1 MVRRVAG
8 FVALT
13 VVVGVFYVGLSV
25 FEVWRVGRNDGPN
38 RADVIVVM
46 GAAQYDGRPS
56 PLLRAR
62 LDHAV
67 VLWGDGVAPV
77 VVVTGGNQPGDRFT
91 EASASADYLVESGVP
106 ETAIVREDSSRSTWE
121 AVSALKRMAWT
132 EPLLRGAESYVF
144 VTDPYHS
151 LRTRLIAEEN
161 GFDASTSSTDTS
173 PMRGTT
179 ALGKHLKEGLGVAV
193 GRLIG
198 FETLWKITG

>member
-1 MVRRVAG
+1 MVRRVVN
-8 FVALT
+8 FVALAA
-13 VVVGVFYVGLSV
+13 VVGVLYVGLSV
-25 FEVWRVGRNDGPN
+25 FEVWRVGRNEGPS

-56 PLLRAR
+56 PLLQAR
-62 LDHAV
+62 LDHVV
-67 VLWGDGVAPV
+67 VLWEKGVAPV

-91 EASASADYLVESGVP
+91 EASASARYLVDAGVP
-106 ETAIVREDSSRSTWE
+106 EDAIVREDSSRSTWE
-121 AVSALKRMAWT
+121 AVNTLKRMAWT
-132 EPLLRGAESYVF
+132 EPLLRDAESYVF

-161 GFDASTSSTDTS
+161 GFDASTSATGTS
-173 PMRGTT
+173 PLRGGT
-179 ALGKHLKEGLGVAV
+179 AIGKHLKEGLGVAA

>member
-1 MVRRVAG
+1 MVRRVVN
-8 FVALT
+8 FVTLSI
-13 VVVGVFYVGLSV
+13 VVGVLYVGLSV
-25 FEVWRVGRNDGPN
+25 FEVWRVGHNDGPS

-62 LDHAV
+62 LDHV
-67 VLWGDGVAPV
+67 VMLWGRGVAPV

-91 EASASADYLVESGVP
+91 EASASARYLVEAGIP
-106 ETAIVREDSSRSTWE
+106 ENAIVQEDSSRSTWE
-121 AVSALKRMAWT
+121 AVATLRQMAWT
-132 EPLLRGAESYVF
+132 DPLLRDAEIYVF

-161 GFDASTSSTDTS
+161 GFDATTSATHTS
-173 PMRGTT
+173 PLRGGT
-179 ALGKHLKEGLGVAV
+179 ALNKHLKEGLGVAA
-193 GRLIG
+193 GRLVG

>member
-1 MVRRVAG
+1 MVRRVVN
-8 FVALT
+8 FVTLSI
-13 VVVGVFYVGLSV
+13 VVGVLYVGLSV
-25 FEVWRVGRNDGPN
+25 FEVWRVGHNDGPS

-62 LDHAV
+62 LDHV
-67 VLWGDGVAPV
+67 VMLWGRGVAPV

-91 EASASADYLVESGVP
+91 EASASARYLVEAGIP
-106 ETAIVREDSSRSTWE
+106 ENAIVQEDSSRSTWE
-121 AVSALKRMAWT
+121 AVATLRQMAWT
-132 EPLLRGAESYVF
+132 EPLLRDAEIYVF

-161 GFDASTSSTDTS
+161 GFDATTSATHTS
-173 PMRGTT
+173 PLRGGT
-179 ALGKHLKEGLGVAV
+179 ALNKHLKEGLGVAA
-193 GRLIG
+193 GRLVG

>member
-1 MVRRVAG
+1 MVRRVVN
-8 FVALT
+8 FVALSI
-13 VVVGVFYVGLSV
+13 VVGVLYVGLSV
-25 FEVWRVGRNDGPN
+25 FEVWRVGHNDGPS

-62 LDHAV
+62 LDHV
-67 VLWGDGVAPV
+67 VMLWGRGVAPV

-91 EASASADYLVESGVP
+91 EASASARYLVEAGIP
-106 ETAIVREDSSRSTWE
+106 ENAIVQEDSSRSTWE
-121 AVSALKRMAWT
+121 AVATLRQMAWT
-132 EPLLRGAESYVF
+132 EPLLRDAEIYVF

-161 GFDASTSSTDTS
+161 GFDATTSATDTS
-173 PMRGTT
+173 PLRGGT
-179 ALGKHLKEGLGVAV
+179 ALNKHLKEGLGVAA
-193 GRLIG
+193 GRLVG

>member
-1 MVRRVAG
+1 MVRRVAK

-13 VVVGVFYVGLSV
+13 VVVGVLYVGLTV
-25 FEVWRVGRNDGPN
+25 FEVWRVGRNDGPA

-56 PLLRAR
+56 PLLQAR
-62 LDHAV
+62 LDHV
-67 VLWGDGVAPV
+67 VELWSRGVAPV

-91 EASASADYLVESGVP
+91 EASASANYLVKAGIP
-106 ETAIVREDSSRSTWE
+106 ENAIVQEDSSRSTWE
-121 AVSALKRMAWT
+121 SIDALRQMAWT
-132 EPLLRGAESYVF
+132 EPLLRDAETYVF

-161 GFDASTSSTDTS
+161 GFDAGTSATDTS
-173 PMRGTT
+173 PLRGGT
-179 ALGKHLKEGLGVAV
+179 ALNKHLKEGLGVAT